1 MVGLLPLFDP
11 PRHDTKQTIDECI
24 KKGISVK
31 MVTGGGNVASPS
43 VAPMIMRLFQGTSC
57 VIRLC

>member
-11 PRHDTKQTIDECI
+11 PRHDTKETIDECL

-31 MVTGGGNVASPS
+31 MVTGGELCLPS
-43 VAPMIMRLFQGTSC
+43 MLTT
-57 VIRLC
+57 